1 VRSTTL
7 ELVQAI
13 YSRWERGDFSWIG
26 WAAPQLEYVI
36 ADGPTPGSWKGLAG
50 LREGGLG
57 FLSSWD
63 ELRVTVEETR
73 ELDAERVLVLT
84 RLSGRGKASGLE
96 LGEMQA
102 RGADILDIRDGKVV
116 RFALYHD
123 RDRAFEEL
131 DLASG

>member
-1 VRSTTL
+1 
-7 ELVQAI
+7 
-13 YSRWERGDFSWIG
+13 
-26 WAAPQLEYVI
+26 VI

>member
-13 YSRWERGDFSWIG
+13 YSRWERGDFRWIG
-26 WAAPQLEYVI
+26 WADPQLEYVI
-36 ADGPTPGSWKGLAG
+36 VDGPTPGSWRGLGG

-57 FLSSWD
+57 FLSSWE
-63 ELRVTVEETR
+63 ELRVTAEETR

-84 RLSGRGKASGLE
+84 CLSGRGKASGLE

-116 RFALYHD
+116 RFVLYHD
-123 RDRAFEEL
+123 RDRAFDEL
-131 DLASG
+131 DLASD